1 MQFINVTASQAMQ
14 PLPGSHQYVARN
26 RTSKRKCSAL
36 QTMQALIPSDPWAEA
51 ASALHQ
57 GTVAAPWVFV
67 DENAPPN
74 QCRLKVVQPIGTEV
88 VEAAEA
94 IGISNA
100 HESIMPPKMQL
111 GACDINAAV
120 AQHVDHE
127 HHDDEG
133 TLEQCANEASGST
146 TIPHHLANDDDDV
159 LAAQLEPVI
168 GKLKDQM
175 ALFSKLARS
184 IKKMRCEMVDNKT
197 DGSTVTR
204 PVDGFDSF
212 LDDLGL
218 APCIATI
225 PNLVDDAMLGALKKV
240 HPIP

>member
-1 MQFINVTASQAMQ
+1 
-14 PLPGSHQYVARN
+14 
-26 RTSKRKCSAL
+26 
-36 QTMQALIPSDPWAEA
+36 MQALIPSDPWAEA

-67 DENAPPN
+67 DENAPPS
-74 QCRLKVVQPIGTEV
+74 QCRLNVVQPIGTEV

-94 IGISNA
+94 IRISNA
-100 HESIMPPKMQL
+100 DEATMPPKTQS

-184 IKKMRCEMVDNKT
+184 IKKMRWQFFWHGGQTARDEAAQGQERVRRDASDCIHHDNKH
-197 DGSTVTR
+197 
-204 PVDGFDSF
+204 VD
-212 LDDLGL
+212 
-218 APCIATI
+218 IRQ
-225 PNLVDDAMLGALKKV
+225 
-240 HPIP
+240 

>member
-1 MQFINVTASQAMQ
+1 
-14 PLPGSHQYVARN
+14 
-26 RTSKRKCSAL
+26 
-36 QTMQALIPSDPWAEA
+36 MQALIPSDPWAEA

-88 VEAAEA
+88 VESAEA

-100 HESIMPPKMQL
+100 VEATMPSKTQL
-111 GACDINAAV
+111 GACDIKAAM
-120 AQHVDHE
+120 AEHVDDE

-146 TIPHHLANDDDDV
+146 TIPHHLANDDDV
-159 LAAQLEPVI
+159 LAAQLGPVM
-168 GKLKDQM
+168 GKLEAQM
-175 ALFSKLARS
+175 ARFLKLARS
-184 IKKMRCEMVDNKT
+184 HKKMRCEMVDNKT
-197 DGSTVTR
+197 DGSTVSRT
-204 PVDGFDSF
+204 VDGYDSF
-212 LDDLGL
+212 LDELGL

>member
-1 MQFINVTASQAMQ
+1 
-14 PLPGSHQYVARN
+14 
-26 RTSKRKCSAL
+26 
-36 QTMQALIPSDPWAEA
+36 MQALIPSDPWAEA

-74 QCRLKVVQPIGTEV
+74 QCRLEVVQPIGREV

-100 HESIMPPKMQL
+100 EEATMPTKTQL
-111 GACDINAAV
+111 CACYIKAAM
-120 AQHVDHE
+120 AEHVDDE

-146 TIPHHLANDDDDV
+146 TIPHHLANDDDV
-159 LAAQLEPVI
+159 LAAQLGPVM
-168 GKLKDQM
+168 GKLEAQM
-175 ALFSKLARS
+175 ARFLKLARS
-184 IKKMRCEMVDNKT
+184 HKKMRCEMVDNKT
-197 DGSTVTR
+197 DGSTVSRT
-204 PVDGFDSF
+204 VDGYDSF
-212 LDDLGL
+212 LDELGL